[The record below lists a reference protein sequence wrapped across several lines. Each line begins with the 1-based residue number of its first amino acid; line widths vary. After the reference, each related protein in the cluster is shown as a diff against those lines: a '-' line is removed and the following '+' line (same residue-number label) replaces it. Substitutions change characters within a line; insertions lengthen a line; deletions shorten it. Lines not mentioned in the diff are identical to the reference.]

1 MNELTLLQKAM
12 RVVEE
17 HEPGLFDVHTNKGR
31 DFIQAMQKVLDTH
44 EQEIK
49 EHQQLEDEA
58 ASMLYD
64 NLFDVANTVIW
75 VDEIKKS
82 NL

>member
-1 MNELTLLQKAM
+1 MSELTLLQRAM

-31 DFIQAMQKVLDTH
+31 DFIRAMSELLNVER
-44 EQEIK
+44 EQMKGPQCK
-49 EHQQLEDEA
+49 EGTGT
-58 ASMLYD
+58 
-64 NLFDVANTVIW
+64 TVIYNPATGKTYTPQNH
-75 VDEIKKS
+75 DSHI